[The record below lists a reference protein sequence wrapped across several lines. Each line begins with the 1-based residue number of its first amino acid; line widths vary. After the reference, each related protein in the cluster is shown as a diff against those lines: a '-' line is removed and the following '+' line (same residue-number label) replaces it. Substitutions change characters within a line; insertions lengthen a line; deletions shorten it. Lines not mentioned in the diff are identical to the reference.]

1 VGASA
6 QEEDP
11 AGGDV
16 LSDSVPT
23 APALGDFEPWLTRW
37 RLTPDGAAFRSL
49 AGRLLPVVGQGAPAI
64 LKLSHAPEEI
74 AGGALMQWWAG
85 DGAARVL
92 ARAGDALLLER
103 AMGPRSLAGMARG
116 GDDDEACRILCAA
129 GARLHAARDAAPP
142 ASLVP
147 LAPWFRQLWPTAEAQ
162 GGLYA
167 KSATA
172 ARALLGA
179 PQPPCVLHGDLHH
192 GNVLDFGPRGWLAID
207 PKGLLGDRGY
217 DHANMI
223 CNPDVETATA
233 PGVLAR
239 RVRTISEAADL
250 EPRRLLTWVLAY
262 CGLSAS
268 WTLGDGDD
276 PWRAVAIGELAA
288 AELGV

>member
-1 VGASA
+1 VGAAA
-6 QEEDP
+6 QEEGP

-16 LSDSVPT
+16 LSEPIL
-23 APALGDFEPWLTRW
+23 ADFEPWLTRW
-37 RLTPDGAAFRSL
+37 RLTPDGAAFKSL
-49 AGRLLPVVGQGAPAI
+49 AGRLLPVTHFGAPAM

-92 ARAGDALLLER
+92 AREGEALLLER
-103 AMGPRSLAGMARG
+103 AMGPRSLAEMARG

-129 GARLHAARDAAPP
+129 GARLHAPRAAAPP
-142 ASLVP
+142 ASLAP
-147 LAPWFRQLWPTAEAQ
+147 LEPWFRQLWPTAQAH

-167 KSATA
+167 RSAAA
-172 ARALLGA
+172 ARALLAA
-179 PQPPCVLHGDLHH
+179 PQPPRVLHGDLHH

-207 PKGLLGDRGY
+207 PKGLFGDRGY

-233 PGVLAR
+233 PGALGR
-239 RVRTISEAADL
+239 RVLTVSAAADL

-276 PWRAVAIGELAA
+276 PWRALAIGEIAA